1 MVTPASH
8 HVAVIGG
15 GPAGL
20 IAADALSVGSDGSV
34 KVTVFDRMPTLGRKF
49 LMAGR
54 GGLNLTHSEDI
65 ERFLLRYGDRAEAMR
80 PLLDKFSPEAVRA
93 WCEGLG
99 QETFVGSSGR
109 VFPKAMKASPLLR
122 AWLRR
127 LDERGVEFKTRQRW
141 LGWDERGNLTFEGPE
156 GIASVAADAVV
167 LALGG
172 GSWARLGSDG
182 RWVEILRRE
191 GIEVAELEPANCGFA
206 VQWSEHFRE
215 KFQGQPLKRIAVR
228 AGAQTVRG
236 EAMISVAGLEGGAIY
251 AVSAS
256 LRDEIAR
263 AGQATLEIDF
273 RPDVTE
279 GDLAMQLDVARK
291 KQSLSTFLRKVGRLS
306 PPAIGLLQES
316 ALSLPG
322 RLAELDAQALAALI
336 KSTPVRLTGTAPMD
350 KAISTA
356 GGVKFEEIDERFMLR
371 DKPGVFVA
379 GEMLDWD
386 APTGGYLLQASFAT
400 GAAAGRGVI
409 EWLGL
414 NSKG

>member
-54 GGLNLTHSEDI
+54 GGLNLTHSEGI

-99 QETFVGSSGR
+99 QETFIGSSGR

-141 LGWDERGNLTFEGPE
+141 LGWDEKGNLKFEGPE

-191 GIEVAELEPANCGFA
+191 GIEVADLQPANCGFT
-206 VQWSEHFRE
+206 VEWSEHFRE

-251 AVSAS
+251 AVSTS

-306 PPAIGLLQES
+306 PPAIGLLQEA
-316 ALSLPG
+316 ALSRPN

-336 KSTPVRLTGTAPMD
+336 KSTPVTLTGTAPMD

-409 EWLGL
+409 DWLGQ